1 MAPKRLAGKGGR
13 VLKVWGRTSSVNV
26 QKVLWCCEELGLPY
40 ERVDAGGPFGG
51 IDAPEYLAMNPN
63 GLVPTVSDDGFTL
76 WESNTIVRYLVHKYG
91 TGLLGAD
98 EPKGRALAEKWM
110 DFQLGTLFPAFRAGF
125 LGLTR
130 TPPEERDPDAIAAS
144 LRETARLLAVLDA
157 HLEGEEFVAGEGLG
171 VGDLALGPVVYRWL
185 NIEIERPGLPNLER
199 WHDFLTER
207 PAYRKTVMVPFT
219 LT

>member
-1 MAPKRLAGKGGR
+1 M
-13 VLKVWGRTSSVNV
+13 LKVWGRTSSVNV
-26 QKVLWCCEELGLPY
+26 QKVLWCCEELGLLY

-51 IDAPEYLAMNPN
+51 TDAPEYLAMNPN

-91 TGLLGAD
+91 TGTLGAED
-98 EPKGRALAEKWM
+98 PMGRALAEKWM

-130 TPPEERDPDAIAAS
+130 TPPEERDPDGIAAS
-144 LRETARLLAVLDA
+144 LRATARLLAVLDA
-157 HLEGEEFVAGEGLG
+157 HLEGGTFVAGEGLG

-185 NIEIERPGLPNLER
+185 NIEIERPDLPNLER
-199 WHDFLTER
+199 WHERLTER

>member
-1 MAPKRLAGKGGR
+1 MLE
-13 VLKVWGRTSSVNV
+13 VWGRTSSVNV

-51 IDAPEYLAMNPN
+51 TDAPEYLSMNPN

-91 TGLLGAD
+91 TGTLGAED
-98 EPKGRALAEKWM
+98 PMGRALAEKWM
-110 DFQLGTLFPAFRAGF
+110 DFQLGTLFPAFRTGF

-130 TPPEERDPDAIAAS
+130 TPPEERDPDRIAAS
-144 LRETARLLAVLDA
+144 LRATARLLAVLDA
-157 HLEGEEFVAGEGLG
+157 HLEGGTFVAGEGLG
-171 VGDLALGPVVYRWL
+171 VGDLALGPVVYRWF
-185 NIEIERPGLPNLER
+185 NIEIERPDLPNLEL
-199 WHDFLTER
+199 WHDLLTER

>member
-1 MAPKRLAGKGGR
+1 M
-13 VLKVWGRTSSVNV
+13 LKVWGRTSSVNV

-51 IDAPEYLAMNPN
+51 TDAPEYLSMNPN

-91 TGLLGAD
+91 TGTLGAED
-98 EPKGRALAEKWM
+98 PMGRALAEKWM

-130 TPPEERDPDAIAAS
+130 TPPEERDPEAIAAS

-157 HLEGEEFVAGEGLG
+157 HLEGEEFVAGERFS
-171 VGDLALGPVVYRWL
+171 VGDVALGPVVYRWL
-185 NIEIERPGLPNLER
+185 HIEIDRPDLPNLER
-199 WHDFLTER
+199 WHDRLTER
-207 PAYRKTVMVPFT
+207 PAYRKHVMVPFT
-219 LT
+219 LS

>member
-1 MAPKRLAGKGGR
+1 M
-13 VLKVWGRTSSVNV
+13 LKVWGRTSSVNV

-51 IDAPEYLAMNPN
+51 TDAPEYLSMNPN

-76 WESNTIVRYLVHKYG
+76 WESNTIVRYLVHKYD
-91 TGLLGAD
+91 TGSLGAE
-98 EPKGRALAEKWM
+98 EPMRRALAEKWM

-130 TPPEERDPDAIAAS
+130 TPPEQRDPEAIAAS

-157 HLEGEEFVAGEGLG
+157 HLEGEEYVAGEWFS
-171 VGDLALGPVVYRWL
+171 VGDVALGPVVYRWL
-185 NIEIERPGLPNLER
+185 NIEIERPDLPNLER
-199 WHDFLTER
+199 WHDLLTTR
-207 PAYRKTVMVPFT
+207 PAYRKAVMVPFT

>member
-1 MAPKRLAGKGGR
+1 M
-13 VLKVWGRTSSVNV
+13 LKVWGRTSSVNV
-26 QKVLWCCEELGLPY
+26 QKVLWCCEELGLLY
-40 ERVDAGGPFGG
+40 ERVDAGGPFGET
-51 IDAPEYLAMNPN
+51 DTPEYLAMNPN

-91 TGLLGAD
+91 TGTLGAED
-98 EPKGRALAEKWM
+98 PMERALAEKWM

-130 TPPEERDPDAIAAS
+130 TPPEERDPDGIAAS
-144 LRETARLLAVLDA
+144 LRATARLLAVLDA
-157 HLEGEEFVAGEGLG
+157 HLEGGTFVAGEGLG

-185 NIEIERPGLPNLER
+185 NIEIERPDLPNLER
-199 WHDFLTER
+199 WHERLTER